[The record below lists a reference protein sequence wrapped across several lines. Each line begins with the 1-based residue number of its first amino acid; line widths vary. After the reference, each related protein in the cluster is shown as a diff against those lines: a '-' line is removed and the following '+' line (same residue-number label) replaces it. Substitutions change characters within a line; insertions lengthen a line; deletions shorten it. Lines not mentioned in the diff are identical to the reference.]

1 MLRKLIVGEGMATLA
16 LLIAGIVT
24 GILRSREAVARRE
37 TVPAL
42 TDLPDLDTSERRR
55 KQLTPDC

>member
-1 MLRKLIVGEGMATLA
+1 MATLA